1 MFDRPRLSDES
12 ILTALRDRYGFAAT
26 RVEFLGLGHDANA
39 WTFRAWS
46 DGAAP
51 PRRLFLKVR
60 RTIDPVRLRLAG
72 FLAGHGVPEV
82 VGPVRTVDGSLFV
95 DVDGLVL
102 IAYPFVDGVLG
113 MVAGLTDPQWIA
125 YGSFLRRLHDATL
138 PPDLERALPR
148 EDFVPRATE
157 AMRELDEGF
166 RTEQRPD
173 TASDAVRGAVEAIWE
188 ARRDDIERLADGT
201 DALGATLRDR
211 DRDLGRGGSPRFVVC
226 HADVHTHNVLVT
238 PQGAL
243 RVIDWDDAMLAPP
256 ERDLMFI
263 VGTTMGLPIGDR
275 ELRLF
280 AEGFGPLDVDPLTL
294 AYYRFDWVVQDI
306 AGYAREAL
314 DPEASLAS
322 REQAF
327 AIFRSQFGPGA
338 DAEAVLAADPR
349 PA

>member
-173 TASDAVRGAVEAIWE
+173 TASDAVRRGRGHLGSPSRRYRTTGGRDRR
-188 ARRDDIERLADGT
+188 ARSDAARSRSRSRPRRLAAVRRLPRRRPHPQRAG
-201 DALGATLRDR
+201 DAS
-211 DRDLGRGGSPRFVVC
+211 GR
-226 HADVHTHNVLVT
+226 
-238 PQGAL
+238 
-243 RVIDWDDAMLAPP
+243 PP
-256 ERDLMFI
+256 
-263 VGTTMGLPIGDR
+263 GH
-275 ELRLF
+275 
-280 AEGFGPLDVDPLTL
+280 
-294 AYYRFDWVVQDI
+294 
-306 AGYAREAL
+306 
-314 DPEASLAS
+314 
-322 REQAF
+322 
-327 AIFRSQFGPGA
+327 
-338 DAEAVLAADPR
+338 
-349 PA
+349 